1 MYKVE
6 LTEEVLQKFID
17 TLPISY
23 YLGRKINI
31 GITNEPASY
40 HSPLEDLIKLS
51 LPQLNNLTYK
61 TKPNKRDIERGIR
74 TLLYHEISHAI
85 LTPCEK
91 TKINH
96 TIFNIF
102 EDERI
107 ETLLGNYYRDVDFK
121 DFVRRINDYDPSINP
136 KNELEYF
143 YRVVRFRDGETSLV
157 DRVEKIINDARFIS
171 SNTFEGIF
179 GYSFIDYQEDI
190 DKLYKDCTDY
200 FLTHYERKTEPDLG
214 DNVEVII
221 ITANSIDSEQIKQG
235 IKFDSNGKKVKVL
248 IDPSIEDDIKEL
260 LDDVL
265 GFSKGENLKT
275 DYKKDDIDNSFKT
288 KIRDIISRHKDK
300 GKKIGNTLNTYSGR
314 LTPRLTINNDY
325 KWFKRENMGENRGEV
340 GHLVLNLFIDIS
352 GSFVPNEAKM
362 NGILEEL
369 ENLETELKNK
379 FKFNLITMGYSIKLI
394 KENRRIACS
403 GGTELDMNWKDTFD
417 LVQDSRNKCINII
430 MFDGECFD
438 DSNAHVFSI
447 FDGTRS
453 TIISDIS
460 NSSAINRYCTKAKH
474 IYLNT
479 NLYTSKIEESIL
491 ETLSNY
497 IR

>member
-6 LTEEVLQKFID
+6 LTEEILKKYID
-17 TLPISY
+17 ILPISY

-31 GITNEPASY
+31 GITNDSASY
-40 HSPLEDLIKLS
+40 HSPLENLIRVS
-51 LPQLNNLTYK
+51 LPQINKLTYK
-61 TKPNKRDIERGIR
+61 TKPTKRDIERGIR

-91 TKINH
+91 TQINH
-96 TIFNIF
+96 TMFNVF

-121 DFVRRINDYDPSINP
+121 DFVRRINDYDPSIDP
-136 KNELEYF
+136 KNEFEYF
-143 YRVVRFRDGETSLV
+143 YRVVRFRDGEETLV
-157 DRVEKIINDARFIS
+157 DRVERIINDARFIS
-171 SNTFEGIF
+171 SNTFQGEN

-200 FLTHYERKTEPDLG
+200 FLAHYERVSEPNLD

-221 ITANSIDSEQIKQG
+221 ITKDSINSEDIKQG
-235 IKFDSNGKKVKVL
+235 IKFDTNGRKVKVL
-248 IDPSIEDDIKEL
+248 IDPSVEDDIKEL

-265 GFSKGENLKT
+265 GFSKSENLKT
-275 DYKKDDIDNSFKT
+275 GYDQDNIDCTFKS
-288 KIRDIISRHKDK
+288 KIREIISRVKDR

-325 KWFKRENMGENRGEV
+325 KWFKRENMGEDRGEV
-340 GHLVLNLFIDIS
+340 GQLVLNLFIDVS
-352 GSFVPNEAKM
+352 GSFIPNEAKM

-379 FKFNLITMGYSIKLI
+379 FKFNLITMGYSINHI
-394 KENRRIACS
+394 KENRRISCS
-403 GGTELDMNWKDTFD
+403 GGTILDLSWKDTYD
-417 LVQDSRNKCINII
+417 MVQDSRNKCINII

-438 DSNAHVFSI
+438 NSNAHVFSI
-447 FDGTRS
+447 FDGNRN

-460 NSSAINRYCTKAKH
+460 NSSAINRYCTNAKH
-474 IYLNT
+474 IYLSS

-491 ETLSNY
+491 ETLSDY